1 MPFFSNKSGDNLL
14 WLLFIII
21 QFKWA
26 VLKILTVTLMM
37 LWQCFLVT
45 SELRSEVVIN
55 KVIDWLNILAIPWGR
70 SLLIN
75 GGGVG
80 AVGIFSLCPDKTYLI
95 PHKTEIF
102 EWSTSLAVNILAGDD
117 WSSLVPPENHVF
129 PQNTISPHS
138 PPPPQPR
145 R

>member
-1 MPFFSNKSGDNLL
+1 MAQYFSNTLGTL
-14 WLLFIII
+14 IIY
-21 QFKWA
+21 W
-26 VLKILTVTLMM
+26 
-37 LWQCFLVT
+37 
-45 SELRSEVVIN
+45 R
-55 KVIDWLNILAIPWGR
+55 G
-70 SLLIN
+70 

-117 WSSLVPPENHVF
+117 SSSLVPPENHVF

-138 PPPPQPR
+138 PSPSQGDN
-145 R
+145 

>member
-1 MPFFSNKSGDNLL
+1 MPFFSNKSSDNLL

-55 KVIDWLNILAIPWGR
+55 KVIEWLNILAIPWGR
-70 SLLIN
+70 SLFIN
-75 GGGVG
+75 GGGG
-80 AVGIFSLCPDKTYLI
+80 EGGRLEYFLCVRIKLT
-95 PHKTEIF
+95 
-102 EWSTSLAVNILAGDD
+102 
-117 WSSLVPPENHVF
+117 
-129 PQNTISPHS
+129 
-138 PPPPQPR
+138 
-145 R
+145 

>member
-1 MPFFSNKSGDNLL
+1 MPFFSNKSSDNLL

-55 KVIDWLNILAIPWGR
+55 KVIEWLNILAIPWGR

-75 GGGVG
+75 GGGG
-80 AVGIFSLCPDKTYLI
+80 SGGGWNIFFVS
-95 PHKTEIF
+95 
-102 EWSTSLAVNILAGDD
+102 G
-117 WSSLVPPENHVF
+117 
-129 PQNTISPHS
+129 
-138 PPPPQPR
+138 
-145 R
+145 